1 MSRKIIITEEQY
13 RNLVETKILMES
25 IFEAESVDEFKKEA
39 RKLFRRLVL
48 SGMAVAGAISLIS
61 NMCDKKGMPED
72 VKDSVIASVSASSTP
87 KNTMISKKVT
97 DKTPEKVVN
106 KTQSDWKLADT
117 KTLATVYN
125 AVPAQCN
132 GDFGHTASMF
142 RLDLYNVLPQRVIA
156 MERTFMKKL
165 GLKYGDVVKIEGT
178 GKYDGVWQIQDTM
191 NKRFKGLHKI
201 DILVPENVKH
211 GQWDNVRLYVLK
223 DKSLTSKYR
232 SNMADQISPEESKK
246 QVAAKKS
253 EWKKKQ
259 EAKKK
264 AQQNKKKTVKK

>member
-72 VKDSVIASVSASSTP
+72 VKDSVIASVSAP
-87 KNTMISKKVT
+87 KNDMA
-97 DKTPEKVVN
+97 PEKVAN
-106 KTQSDWKLADT
+106 KVQGDWKLADAET
-117 KTLATVYN
+117 IATVYN

-132 GDFGHTASMF
+132 GDFGHTASNF
-142 RLDLYNVLPQRVIA
+142 RLNLYNVLPQRVIA

-191 NKRFKGLHKI
+191 NEKYKDMHKI
-201 DILVPENVKH
+201 DILVPENIKK
-211 GQWDNVRLYVLK
+211 GQWDNVKLYVLN
-223 DKSLTSKYR
+223 DKSLTSKYK
-232 SNMADQISPEESKK
+232 SNMAPQVSPKECKRQME
-246 QVAAKKS
+246 AKRA
-253 EWKKKQ
+253 EWKKKE
-259 EAKKK
+259 EAKNK
-264 AQQNKKKTVKK
+264 AKQNKTQQPKKQSVKKVK